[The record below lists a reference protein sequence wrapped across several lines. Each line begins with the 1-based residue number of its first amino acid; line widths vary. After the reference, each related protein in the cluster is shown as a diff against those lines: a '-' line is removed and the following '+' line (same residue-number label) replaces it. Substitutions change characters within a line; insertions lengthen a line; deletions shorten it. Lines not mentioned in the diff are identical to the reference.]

1 MERKCSSS
9 CCSRRKYVSTPQ
21 PQPQQVT
28 PKKEEATADLKK
40 PQTNTI
46 CSNADEKKEPVVVVK
61 KEPVKGKVY
70 NLPLP
75 TNLILE
81 HDAVFDSSPSDLPGD
96 PKEKRYFFTQR
107 KINNTTKIRRLS
119 SGYGYWKA
127 TGKDKQILVSGTDLV
142 VGIKK
147 TLVFYDGR
155 GSKTEWIMD
164 ELSLV
169 GSITAPYLPKEQMVQ
184 VGDWVVCRL
193 YQSCRENSDEMEF
206 AYAQDALSSPRSS
219 GSTEVS
225 SVNPFDDEVASNVI
239 LDDGNDKVASNV

>member
-1 MERKCSSS
+1 MEE
-9 CCSRRKYVSTPQ
+9 RRLTLDVNGRIHVPAGYRFTPTDNELL
-21 PQPQQVT
+21 VYY
-28 PKKEEATADLKK
+28 L
-40 PQTNTI
+40 
-46 CSNADEKKEPVVVVK
+46 
-61 KEPVKGKVY
+61 KGKVY

-75 TNLILE
+75 NLILE

-96 PKEKRYFFTQR
+96 PKEKRYFFTKR
-107 KINNTTKIRRLS
+107 KINNITKIRRLS

-127 TGKDKQILVSGTDLV
+127 SGKDKQILVSGTDLV
-142 VGIKK
+142 VGVKK

-193 YQSCRENSDEMEF
+193 YQSCRENSNEMEF
-206 AYAQDALSSPRSS
+206 PYGQDAMSSPRSS

-225 SVNPFDDEVASNVI
+225 SVNPFDDEVASNQLI
-239 LDDGNDKVASNV
+239 LDDDKGSV